1 MTLSIGL
8 LKVFASAS
16 IASLQMYN
24 VLKEE
29 GAVGDV
35 YLGKTFS
42 NIEEG
47 APHLSIDKLRAAA
60 EALRQFIAAAH
71 HGKHADDAAETYA
84 KVLRTIRHLE
94 AFKQKE
100 KENE

>member
-16 IASLQMYN
+16 IASLRMYN
-24 VLKEE
+24 VLQEA
-29 GAVGDV
+29 GTIGDV
-35 YLGKTFS
+35 YLGKTFN

-47 APHLSIDKLRAAA
+47 VPYLSMDKLQEAA
-60 EALRQFIAAAH
+60 EALRQFIAAAN

-94 AFKQKE
+94 TFKQKE
-100 KENE
+100 QENE